1 MKIAYNPKTA
11 TAITA
16 DTAKNDD
23 IIFDLNAQQVWAKGV
38 LMGVNSKSVDG
49 FSVTS
54 QDGFKYVS
62 SKSIDVTTS
71 GTLYATITTKNLY
84 YNNML
89 HFKIVASYCNIMG
102 VTYVDHYSQQSGIV
116 VKQTTYNGNNIQ
128 GVSREPYNSQYLYL
142 KITGPD
148 MSKATKGTI
157 TVYSTVPLS
166 SFALS
171 SEDPGYVWYGVVGG
185 VDGNVPID
193 LEHIKNANNLYL
205 PAYDVNSR
213 NIQPNNTGI
222 ASLKAVKPF
231 FVENKNYTI
240 DSGTKG
246 TYGDFLVLDTYSDQY
261 GGSPNALLFDKNN
274 QNIWHF
280 KGNYN
285 GSTWNRGKRLAYA
298 TELQSYLPLTG
309 GTLTGSLIINP
320 RDITSGT
327 DSTEILKIYSSTG
340 YKSGLSISS
349 VDNLTTINA
358 KPFGTGTKTNALQI
372 NTYNDSSP
380 VNAIRITAGGL
391 VGIGTTAPANTL
403 EVNGT
408 GKFAKQLT
416 LAVDTGTAPMSVTST
431 TQVDNLNVDLLDG
444 HHFAD
449 IQVGGRN
456 YYSQSKIEA
465 YPGSITKDKTIHG
478 YQGTV
483 SSAGNI
489 RIQKIGMDGIIS
501 NWTVSF
507 YIKAA
512 TACTAVVDLCD
523 IGPST
528 LYNESGTIDVTTSY
542 VKHIFTFLNVN
553 KYHDSSSGFNGFL
566 DIFLSAANT
575 IYVKDIKIERGT
587 IATDWSLAP
596 EDLVDNL
603 ALLDSSNFQNYFTAG
618 SNISLTNDGGKCK
631 ITATNTWRTVNVNS
645 ASINQNT
652 LNLCNGSYVT
662 VTKDN
667 NGKVTFDVDSTC
679 ANNWND
685 AWKWVETVTTA
696 DSDKTINKWQ
706 EIVDFLANID
716 NSDTSKTLNTLLN
729 SKLAIYTIANNTD
742 ISTIKNTG
750 VHYSTSD
757 TNSGTLT
764 NSPFDNNFALLN
776 INTYDIGNDLRRAR
790 LAFNAYGEIKISNDR
805 ELSSTSE
812 TWHTVLTS
820 KNSSIDT
827 ETNTIKINNTS
838 LTVSLSDHTHD
849 SSYVKKSGDTMSGA
863 LSFSSDYTI
872 NDLRIISN
880 DTVKTN
886 HQLQL
891 GYSGNNKVDWY
902 EYGGI
907 WNFYSSKDGANAL
920 LVKLAA
926 ASQFNGTL
934 TINNDAFGSLIIN
947 RTHASAAAS
956 ITFKGGTTST
966 STYGSIGFNVNAKD
980 KQLLRWESDTS
991 KAHTILDTSSTY
1003 VTNGTGYING
1013 TEITNAKKLNKWFS
1027 SRVADLNQQFGDGAL
1042 RIFNAT
1048 SSTTANKCPADAS
1061 ILHLAWDNS
1070 GGYETQLA
1078 LAPISQC
1085 MYFRGQSNGTWGA
1098 WKTVLDTSNSS
1109 VSGNT
1114 IIINGAK
1121 TTWQN
1126 TWRTI
1131 KINSSSID
1139 QNELNLI
1146 AGTNVTLSRTNGN
1159 VTISSPNTWRSI
1171 YVNNTSNSLGSN
1183 AMTIANGTNT
1193 NATLTNNNTVKINLN
1208 SALTGITSIS
1218 GEANDYWRIK
1228 FTCTNDDGALEIATA
1243 DNGNEPIYVRQYK
1256 YSDSSTAFGTVARTL
1271 TLLDGSG
1278 NTILPGTLTT
1288 TQVKTSGGIIHTG
1301 LYNSLYSAS
1310 TETDTT
1316 KRAAAALEGAKNY
1329 YLTAGGT
1336 YKPINTV
1343 MSTVVATYSIDMA
1356 VTDEWKDITN
1366 FVGNVSTFINAT
1378 GTYIVQIIASNVVYS
1393 GVMSWSTAK
1402 STADSTDEI
1411 VLHRGGGGYTSTIY
1425 LRTKETS
1432 GNYMTMQISANKTL
1446 SSTTYKFN
1454 FQRIC

>member
-1 MKIAYNPKTA
+1 MKISYNPKTA
-11 TAITA
+11 AAITDA
-16 DTAKNDD
+16 TAKNDD
-23 IIFDLNAQQVWAKGV
+23 IIFDLKAQQVWAKGV
-38 LMGVNSKSVDG
+38 LMGVNSKSVNG
-49 FSVTS
+49 FSVMS

-71 GTLYATITTKNLY
+71 GTLYATITTKDLY

-89 HFKIVASYCNIMG
+89 HFKIVASYNNIMG
-102 VTYVDHYSQQSGIV
+102 VTYVDHYSRLSGIV
-116 VKQTTYNGNNIQ
+116 VKQTAYNGNNIQ

-205 PAYDVNSR
+205 PAYDVNNR

-261 GGSPNALLFDKNN
+261 GGSPNALLFDKIN

-280 KGNYN
+280 KGAHN
-285 GSTWNRGKRLAYA
+285 GSTWNTGKRLAYA

-320 RDITSGT
+320 RAITSGT

-349 VDNLTTINA
+349 VDNITTINA

-372 NTYNDSSP
+372 NTYNDSST
-380 VNAIRITAGGL
+380 VNAIRITAAGL
-391 VGIGTTAPANTL
+391 VGIGTIAPAYKL

-408 GKFAKQLT
+408 GKFANQLT
-416 LAVDTGTAPMSVTST
+416 LAAAEGTAPMAVTST
-431 TQVDNLNVDLLDG
+431 TQVNNLNVDLLDG

-456 YYSQSKIEA
+456 YYSQSKIVGII
-465 YPGSITKDKTIHG
+465 GSITKDKTIHG

-483 SSAGNI
+483 SGASNV
-489 RIQKIGMDGIIS
+489 RIQNIGMDGIIS

-507 YIKAA
+507 YIKAT
-512 TACTAVVDLCD
+512 TACTARVDLCD
-523 IGPST
+523 IAPNT

-566 DIFLSAANT
+566 DIYLNAANT

-603 ALLDSSNFQNYFTAG
+603 ALLDSSNFKNYFTAG
-618 SNISLTNDGGKCK
+618 SNISLADDGGKCK
-631 ITATNTWRTVNVNS
+631 ITATNTWRTVNINS
-645 ASINQNT
+645 ASISSNP
-652 LNLCNGSYVT
+652 LNLCSGTYVT
-662 VTKDN
+662 VTKGD
-667 NGKVTFDVDSTC
+667 NGKVTFDVNSTH
-679 ANNWND
+679 ATNWND
-685 AWKWVETVTTA
+685 AYNWYKTITQD

-716 NSDTSKTLNTLLN
+716 NSDKNKTLNTLLN

-757 TNSGTLT
+757 TNSRTLT

-812 TWHTVLTS
+812 TWYTVLTS
-820 KNSSIDT
+820 KNSYIDDS
-827 ETNTIKINNTS
+827 NVIFINGKRIEVYSTTDADNR
-838 LTVSLSDHTHD
+838 
-849 SSYVKKSGDTMSGA
+849 YVKKSGDTMTGA
-863 LSFSSDYTI
+863 LNLKNNTWNSVGDNVAI
-872 NDLRIISN
+872 GDCN
-880 DTVKTN
+880 VAGC
-886 HQLQL
+886 L
-891 GYSGNNKVDWY
+891 GIKGLNTAPGLAFYNSSGNQLCK
-902 EYGGI
+902 
-907 WNFYSSKDGANAL
+907 
-920 LVKLAA
+920 LVV
-926 ASQFNGTL
+926 
-934 TINNDAFGSLIIN
+934 NNNNIFQRVQGDN
-947 RTHASAAAS
+947 
-956 ITFKGGTTST
+956 
-966 STYGSIGFNVNAKD
+966 TY
-980 KQLLRWESDTS
+980 
-991 KAHTILDTSSTY
+991 TILDTSSTY
-1003 VTNGTGYING
+1003 VTNGVRVFSRTDIGTSPNYDDPGVNGLFEIRASSEVTGETGTRPING
-1013 TEITNAKKLNKWFS
+1013 YGPFLNLKTPDNIAMLQIAGYNGSLLYRAKQAGNVTMAGTSWLKL
-1027 SRVADLNQQFGDGAL
+1027 
-1042 RIFNAT
+1042 
-1048 SSTTANKCPADAS
+1048 
-1061 ILHLAWDNS
+1061 
-1070 GGYETQLA
+1070 
-1078 LAPISQC
+1078 
-1085 MYFRGQSNGTWGA
+1085 
-1098 WKTVLDTSNSS
+1098 LDTSNSS

-1171 YVNNTSNSLGSN
+1171 YVNNTNSSLGSN

-1193 NATLTNNNTVKINLN
+1193 TATLTNNNTVKINLN

-1218 GEANDYWRIK
+1218 GGANDYWRIK
-1228 FTCTNDDGALEIATA
+1228 FTCTNDNGELEIATA

-1301 LYNSLYSAS
+1301 LYNTQYNKS
-1310 TETDTT
+1310 TQTTNDAKIKEALAYANNFILLGGGET
-1316 KRAAAALEGAKNY
+1316 LQM
-1329 YLTAGGT
+1329 
-1336 YKPINTV
+1336 NTV
-1343 MSTVVATYSIDMA
+1343 TKTGIINK
-1356 VTDEWKDITN
+1356 TITSLTISESWSKITAIS
-1366 FVGNVSTFINAT
+1366 GNTTLTSN
-1378 GTYIVQIIASNVVYS
+1378 GTYIVQAIMDNVYYS
-1393 GVMSWSTAK
+1393 GVMSWYTGTPSANN
-1402 STADSTDEI
+1402 TDEI
-1411 VLHRGGGGYTSTIY
+1411 VLHRGGGGYANTIY
-1425 LRTKETS
+1425 LRTEEVQNDKMYLE
-1432 GNYMTMQISANKTL
+1432 ISANSELKSKTV
-1446 SSTTYKFN
+1446 YFY
-1454 FQRIC
+1454 FQQIC